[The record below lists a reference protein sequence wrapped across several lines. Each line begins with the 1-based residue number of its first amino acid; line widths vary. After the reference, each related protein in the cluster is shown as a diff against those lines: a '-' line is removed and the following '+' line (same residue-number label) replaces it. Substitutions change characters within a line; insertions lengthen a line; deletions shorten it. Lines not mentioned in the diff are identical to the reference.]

1 MSSRIHYLDA
11 LRSFAML
18 FGLFVHANGLFA
30 QEVFPLVGL
39 ASEHFRMAS
48 FFLVSGFFSSLV
60 AERTSDAAMV
70 SRRTLALMLP
80 FCVML
85 ALVHP
90 VTLYL
95 VHLRHEGFMTFAE
108 FLATRWQPAAFL
120 HLWFLP
126 ALWFYVLLAPL
137 LRAVLSLTPLRPPA
151 GSLTRLP
158 GRSTRSTSSTI
169 SRSMPSRCCWRPC

>member
-1 MSSRIHYLDA
+1 MAHLLFSR
-11 LRSFAML
+11 
-18 FGLFVHANGLFA
+18 
-30 QEVFPLVGL
+30 EPFPLVGL
-39 ASEHFRMAS
+39 ASEHFRMAA
-48 FFLVSGFFSSLV
+48 FFLVSGFFASLV

-70 SRRTLALMLP
+70 ARRTLALMLP
-80 FCVML
+80 FCAML

-108 FLATRWQPAAFL
+108 FLATRWRPAAFL

-137 LRAVLSLTPLRPPA
+137 LRAILSL
-151 GSLTRLP
+151 
-158 GRSTRSTSSTI
+158 
-169 SRSMPSRCCWRPC
+169 RPCGGWPGTRRAGGRIC